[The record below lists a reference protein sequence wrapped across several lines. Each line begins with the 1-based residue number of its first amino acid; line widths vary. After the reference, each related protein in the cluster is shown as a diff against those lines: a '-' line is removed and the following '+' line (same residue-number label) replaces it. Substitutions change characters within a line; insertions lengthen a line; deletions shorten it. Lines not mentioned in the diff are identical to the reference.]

1 MSRVFNFQNQNPHGT
16 VFLNFLDRNGNVNVQ
31 AIRNDGGYTEV
42 DEVDISYLFRCENP
56 KISYPYGGGI
66 HFCNYQL
73 KSKSPDMM
81 VFELNQKEVTYQGN
95 TYLMYDYPS
104 AVFVTAMQYNNR
116 MGLICVSSIRV
127 HRNGVV
133 DLYGFGDIQAP
144 NIPLIMASETDDTI
158 QGQTPYRFR
167 IIFNNEQSFNEVPD
181 NLVNY
186 FLNPENSLIVERVN
200 TDTVGGNSYRPV
212 VAFYPAFDK
221 EDGDYM
227 AFHVVTGEEVFALD
241 LDPRAENLCSG
252 VSIASAYSDEQG
264 ISEKSI
270 SKARPYDVLIG

>member
-1 MSRVFNFQNQNPHGT
+1 MSRVFNFQNQPNPYGT
-16 VFLNFLDRNGNVNVQ
+16 VFLNFLDRSGNVNVQ
-31 AIRNDGGYTEV
+31 AIRNDGEDT
-42 DEVDISYLFRCENP
+42 DEVDISYLFRCKNP

-73 KSKSPDMM
+73 KSKSPDLM
-81 VFELNQKEVTYQGN
+81 VFELNQKEVIYHGK

-104 AVFVTAMQYNNR
+104 AAFVTAMQYNR
-116 MGLICVSSIRV
+116 MGLVCVSSIWV

-133 DLYGFGDIQAP
+133 DLYRFGDIQAP
-144 NIPLIMASETDDTI
+144 SIPLVMSSETDDTV
-158 QGQTPYRFR
+158 QGQTPYNFR
-167 IIFNNEQSFNEVPD
+167 IIFNEESFNQMPD

-200 TDTVGGNSYRPV
+200 TDSVFGNSFRPV
-212 VAFYPAFDK
+212 VAFYPAFGK
-221 EDGDYM
+221 GDGDYM
-227 AFHVVTGEEVFALD
+227 SFHVVTGEEVFALD

-252 VSIASAYSDEQG
+252 VSIASAYSDEQV
-264 ISEKSI
+264 ISEESI